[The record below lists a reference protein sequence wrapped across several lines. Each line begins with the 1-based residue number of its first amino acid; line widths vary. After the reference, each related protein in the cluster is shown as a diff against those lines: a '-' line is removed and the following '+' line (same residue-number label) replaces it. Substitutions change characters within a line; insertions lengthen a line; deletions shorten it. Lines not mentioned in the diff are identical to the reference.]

1 MRIIKSFAGF
11 AFAPARTTTDTAR
24 PRRPARVVVVVFDD
38 AFNRTEP
45 ETETEDI
52 IIIVRE
58 IFRDTLSKLTP
69 SSSPHVEHTALK
81 TRG

>member
-24 PRRPARVVVVVFDD
+24 PRRHARVVVDD

-45 ETETEDI
+45 DTETETEDI
-52 IIIVRE
+52 IIVRE
-58 IFRDTLSKLTP
+58 MFRDTLSKLTP